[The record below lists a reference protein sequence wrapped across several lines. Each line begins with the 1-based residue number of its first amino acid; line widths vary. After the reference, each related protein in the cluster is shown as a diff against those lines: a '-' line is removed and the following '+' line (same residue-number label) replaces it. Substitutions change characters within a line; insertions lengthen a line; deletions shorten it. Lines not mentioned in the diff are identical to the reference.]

1 MPEHRR
7 VAHGIQTATPSHLSR
22 IPKDSILKTRIP
34 YPMIQR
40 RKTMRQVAS
49 EQEAPVYLGHGCLP
63 AQSKN
68 RRGCRRTLDFLCI
81 FCSLCF
87 LRSYLH
93 PRSKGKGERKD
104 SSFPLYYT
112 TWRRLCRN
120 GLSVFSLT
128 FPLPLQ
134 GFHERDRDF
143 YLNHWDSTTES
154 RKSCMPHIGQG
165 HVT

>member
-112 TWRRLCRN
+112 TWRRLGVMDFRSF
-120 GLSVFSLT
+120 LSPFHFRSKGSMRAIKILFISL
-128 FPLPLQ
+128 
-134 GFHERDRDF
+134 GFLDG
-143 YLNHWDSTTES
+143 S
-154 RKSCMPHIGQG
+154 RKSCHTQTRDM
-165 HVT
+165 